1 MSITENL
8 LKDYETF
15 EHGADIGIR
24 GYGKTPEE
32 ALSNLLKALAT
43 LQVENPLFLLKA
55 PELKDAIS
63 LSAEYMD
70 ELLVVFV
77 NKVISL
83 NSLNG
88 AIYYQFTGKLEKRDG
103 VYHLVGEIYGVPFDF
118 EKYGFG
124 VEVKGATFT
133 LAKFEK
139 MNEHY
144 VAQCV
149 VDV

>member
-1 MSITENL
+1 MRAF
-8 LKDYETF
+8 ETF

-24 GYGKTPEE
+24 GYGRTPEE

-43 LQVENPLFLLKA
+43 VMVENPSFLNVK
-55 PELKDAIS
+55 PELDEEIS
-63 LSAEYMD
+63 LSAELMD
-70 ELLVVFV
+70 ELMVVFV
-77 NKVISL
+77 NKVLSLSSL
-83 NSLNG
+83 NE
-88 AIYYQFTGKLEKRDG
+88 AIYYHFEGALKEKEGLLFLEGK
-103 VYHLVGEIYGVPFDF
+103 IMGVPYDY
-118 EKYGFG
+118 EKYGYG

-139 MNEHY
+139 INGQY

>member
-1 MSITENL
+1 MKEF
-8 LKDYETF
+8 ETF

-24 GYGKTPEE
+24 GYGKVPEE
-32 ALSNLLKALAT
+32 ALSNILKALAT
-43 LQVENPLFLLKA
+43 IMVETPSFLDKK
-55 PELKDAIS
+55 PETKERIS
-63 LSAEYMD
+63 LSAEYLD

-77 NKVISL
+77 NKVLSL
-83 NSLNG
+83 SAINEV
-88 AIYYQFTGKLEKRDG
+88 IYYQFKGILERKNG
-103 VYHLVGEIYGVPFDF
+103 LYQLNGEVWGVPYDF
-118 EKYGFG
+118 EKYGCG

-139 MNEHY
+139 INEHY

>member
-1 MSITENL
+1 MKEF
-8 LKDYETF
+8 ETF

-32 ALSNLLKALAT
+32 ALSNILKALAT
-43 LQVENPLFLLKA
+43 IMVEIPSFLDKKT
-55 PELKDAIS
+55 ESIERVS
-63 LSAEYMD
+63 LSAEDLD
-70 ELLVVFV
+70 ELVVVFV
-77 NKVISL
+77 NKVLSL
-83 NSLNG
+83 SAINEV
-88 AIYYQFTGKLEKRDG
+88 IYYQFQGNLEKKNKLYQLDG
-103 VYHLVGEIYGVPFDF
+103 EVLGIPYDF

-139 MNEHY
+139 INEHY
-144 VAQCV
+144 VVQCV